1 MKRTESNDPFIRECI
16 LLIAKASDITYEMAE
31 LIFEIGV
38 NVWRNS
44 YHTIEYLLIKSID
57 SRLSKMVVR
66 KGGSVLNVG
75 CGYPINE
82 IIFSRWGAKKIV
94 GIDVDK
100 SVIREGEK
108 ILDELK
114 IDNVELYVTD
124 ALNLD
129 QHFPIRSFD
138 VVVSFSAIEHVNGIQ
153 KYEEWIRNMSDLTKR
168 HIVLTTSNKNSYVI
182 FLMNRMFKVYNEL
195 FLTPRTVKELLVK
208 NNLRVTHFE
217 TNTLI
222 CYEYLPLP
230 FKLRYNKFSLKPNIF
245 LNEMQRKLLKN
256 IGGRM
261 GFVCEKKISPIER
274 NKRMR

>member
-1 MKRTESNDPFIRECI
+1 MKRIERDNPFIRECI
-16 LLIAKASDITYEMAE
+16 SLIAKASDITYEIAE

-38 NVWRNS
+38 NVWRDS

-57 SRLSKMVVR
+57 SRLSRMAVR

-82 IIFSRWGAKKIV
+82 IIFSRWGAQKIV
-94 GIDVDK
+94 GIDADK
-100 SVIREGEK
+100 HVISEGEK
-108 ILDELK
+108 ILNELK
-114 IDNVELYVTD
+114 IDNVELYVAD
-124 ALNLD
+124 ALDLD
-129 QHFPIRSFD
+129 QQFPLRSFD
-138 VVVSFSAIEHVNGIQ
+138 TVVSFSAIEHVNGIE
-153 KYEEWIRNMSDLTKR
+153 KYENWIRNMSDVAKR
-168 HIVLTTSNKNSYVI
+168 HIVLTTSNKNSHII
-182 FLMNRMFKVYNEL
+182 FLLNRMFRIYNEL
-195 FLTPRTVKELLVK
+195 FLTPKTVKELLVK

-230 FKLRYNKFSLKPNIF
+230 FKLKYNKFPLKLNIF
-245 LNEMQRKLLKN
+245 LNEMQRKILKN